1 MNNEYPIKVP
11 EFKFV
16 LNEGLGPE
24 FLPTKANNT
33 DTGFDVKCGEPGGVI
48 LNPFEYAKINL
59 GFRCFSPDGWWLKL
73 VPRSSTFAKKYLH
86 CLYGTID
93 CSYEG
98 SVCMALQY
106 LPPRTN
112 SPGTDPKQLFIKF
125 GEAIG
130 QIIPVKRQEML
141 VSQISDEEFDR
152 LCAERKGTRGTGG
165 FGSSG

>member
-16 LNEGLGPE
+16 LKEGLGPE
-24 FLPTKANNT
+24 FLPTKAHDD
-33 DTGFDVKCGEPGGVI
+33 DTGFDVRCAEPNGVI
-48 LNPFEYAKINL
+48 VNPFELVKINL
-59 GFRCFSPDGWWLKL
+59 GFRCFAPKGWWCEL
-73 VPRSSTFAKKYLH
+73 VPRSSTFTKKDLH
-86 CLYGTID
+86 CLYGKID
-93 CSYEG
+93 ETFENYWLLAARYI
-98 SVCMALQY
+98 V
-106 LPPRTN
+106 PINVT
-112 SPGTDPKQLFIKF
+112 KQLVIKF
-125 GEAIG
+125 GDPIG